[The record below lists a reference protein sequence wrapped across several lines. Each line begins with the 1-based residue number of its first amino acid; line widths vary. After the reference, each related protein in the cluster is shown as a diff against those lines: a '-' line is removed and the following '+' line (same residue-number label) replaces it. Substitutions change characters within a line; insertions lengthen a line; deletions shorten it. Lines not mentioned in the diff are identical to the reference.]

1 VNQQSPLE
9 YEEAKRMANDPDPA
23 VRRSLAGRSDLKP
36 ELLYFLAEDEDKEV
50 RRRVAANAAAPRQT
64 HDLLARDADDEVRQ
78 DLAGKLARI
87 APGLSSDERTKLR
100 QSTHETLA
108 LLASDQVTKVRQ
120 ILSETLKDVTNVPA
134 DVIKRLA
141 MDTELVVAG
150 PVLEYSPILTDDDLI
165 EIINFGPA
173 KGGLSSISKRR
184 GVGENV
190 ADAIV
195 ATDDI
200 HAIADLLGN
209 DTAQI
214 REQALDDLI
223 SRADSIEL
231 WHAPL
236 VSRPTL
242 PSGAASRLALFVA
255 DNLLDQL
262 TARSDLDG
270 DTLEAVKSV
279 IHRRLGDRGEVG
291 TARPDLSSD
300 FMTIDPP
307 VDIAKRLLA
316 AGRLDERVI
325 SRALHSDDHAF
336 VLAALAVRAELPIET
351 AQKIFASHSAK
362 GIVSLTWKAG
372 FPAKLAAQL
381 QQRMA
386 AIIPDEVLK
395 EKDDGNFPLSE
406 DEMNWQIGFHNE

>member
-1 VNQQSPLE
+1 
-9 YEEAKRMANDPDPA
+9 
-23 VRRSLAGRSDLKP
+23 
-36 ELLYFLAEDEDKEV
+36 
-50 RRRVAANAAAPRQT
+50 
-64 HDLLARDADDEVRQ
+64 
-78 DLAGKLARI
+78 
-87 APGLSSDERTKLR
+87 
-100 QSTHETLA
+100 
-108 LLASDQVTKVRQ
+108 VT
-120 ILSETLKDVTNVPA
+120 TVPA

-173 KGGLSSISKRR
+173 KGGLSSISRR
-184 GVGENV
+184 QGVGEDV

-279 IHRRLGDRGEVG
+279 VHRRLGDGGGED
-291 TARPDLSSD
+291 TPPMDLSSD
-300 FMTIDPP
+300 FMTVNPP
-307 VDIAKRLLA
+307 IDIAKRLQA
-316 AGRLDERVI
+316 AGRLDEKVI
-325 SRALHSDDHAF
+325 LRALNSNDFAF
-336 VLAALAVRAELPIET
+336 VLAALAVRAELPVET
-351 AQKIFASHSAK
+351 ARSIFASHSAK
-362 GIVSLTWKAG
+362 GIVAITWKAG
-372 FPAKLAAQL
+372 LPARLAAQL
-381 QQRMA
+381 QQRLA
-386 AIIPDEVLK
+386 AITPGEVLK
-395 EKDDGNFPLSE
+395 EQKNGNFPLSE
-406 DEMNWQIGFHNE
+406 DEMQWQIDFHNE